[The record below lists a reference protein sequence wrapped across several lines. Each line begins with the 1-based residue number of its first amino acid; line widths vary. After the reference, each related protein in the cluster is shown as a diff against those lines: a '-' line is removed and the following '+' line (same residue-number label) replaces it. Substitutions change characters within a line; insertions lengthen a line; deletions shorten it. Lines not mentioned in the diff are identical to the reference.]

1 MIPIIGPIV
10 AALGSALGIG
20 AGGAAATGLGSLLGN
35 AWLPALGTGI
45 GTLLT
50 GGSGKDALRNAAIAG
65 GGSMLFP
72 GVGKSVSGGIAQLM
86 GIGGQQVSG
95 PTNMGMAARY
105 APPPRPAGLAEN
117 LAATQA
123 AQAPAAPE
131 AGIPAIGADIQ
142 ERRRSTVPG
151 ISALSNIPLDPRLNL
166 GSYSPSRMPPDPRL
180 EGLPEIPEI
189 QSGGYQSPYVAMMR
203 EEQDR
208 RQRAGED
215 LLLYA
220 PETLYPSDTAPS
232 PLDRAL
238 DLEYQGY
245 GENKGYF
252 SGQVDPSIAKEL
264 PFIDPYTMKR
274 YATKADRDAAMEQ
287 SMAYSAKG
295 APLKSYGAHAFAM
308 GGEIQGPGTG
318 TSDSVPATIY
328 QGGKPVKDA
337 ALSDGEFVMTAKAV
351 RGMGNGSRE
360 RGVTRMYE
368 LMRRFENGEMA

>member
-1 MIPIIGPIV
+1 
-10 AALGSALGIG
+10 
-20 AGGAAATGLGSLLGN
+20 
-35 AWLPALGTGI
+35 
-45 GTLLT
+45 
-50 GGSGKDALRNAAIAG
+50 
-65 GGSMLFP
+65 MLFP
-72 GVGKSVSGGIAQLM
+72 GVGKSVSGGISQLL
-86 GIGGQQVSG
+86 GIGGKQISG
-95 PTNMGMAARY
+95 PTDMGMAARY
-105 APPPRPAGLAEN
+105 APSVNPNR
-117 LAATQA
+117 AATSGSPDTSGT
-123 AQAPAAPE
+123 PAAPG

-151 ISALSNIPLDPRLNL
+151 IAALSNIPLDPRLNL

-220 PETLYPSDTAPS
+220 PETLYPSDTSPS

-238 DLEYQGY
+238 DLNYQGY
-245 GENKGYF
+245 NENKGYF

-274 YATKADRDAAMEQ
+274 YATKAERDAVMKQ

-295 APLKSYGAHAFAM
+295 APLKNWGAHAFAT

-318 TSDSVPATIY
+318 TSDSIPATIY
-328 QGGKPVKDA
+328 QDGKAVEDA

-360 RGVTRMYE
+360 RGITRMYE